1 MLNRFNQEIEIN
13 LMKNQLEKE
22 NTISEIMNKLIQ
34 MMMMM
39 MTGTCT

>member
-13 LMKNQLEKE
+13 IMKNQLEKE

-34 MMMMM
+34 MMMM
-39 MTGTCT
+39 TGTCT